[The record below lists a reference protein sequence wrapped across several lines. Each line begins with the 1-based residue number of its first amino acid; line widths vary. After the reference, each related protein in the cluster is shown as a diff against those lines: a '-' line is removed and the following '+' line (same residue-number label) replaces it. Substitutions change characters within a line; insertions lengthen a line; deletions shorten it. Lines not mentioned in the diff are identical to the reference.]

1 MRALLQRVE
10 RASVDV
16 DGERIA
22 AIGPGLLVLL
32 GVGGSD
38 DDLTGDRLATRVAAL
53 RIFRDD
59 EGRTNRSVVEVGGS
73 ALVVSQFT
81 LYADTSRGRRPGF
94 TDAGPPELAQR
105 LYRRFAEALR
115 AAGIADVE
123 LGQFGSEMR
132 VELVNDGPFTLWLD
146 TESSDR
152 GTSGASPRSSE
163 SEHRISREVAGSGN
177 PD

>member
-1 MRALLQRVE
+1 MRALVQRVE

-16 DGERIA
+16 AGERIA

-38 DDLTGDRLATRVAAL
+38 DDRTADQLAARVAAL
-53 RIFRDD
+53 RIFRD
-59 EGRTNRSVVEVGGS
+59 EAGRTNRSVDEVGGS

-94 TDAGPPELAQR
+94 TDAGPPALAER
-105 LYRRFAEALR
+105 LYRRFADLLR

-123 LGQFGSEMR
+123 MGRFGAEMR
-132 VELVNDGPFTLWLD
+132 VELVNDGPFTIWLD
-146 TESSDR
+146 TADR
-152 GTSGASPRSSE
+152 G
-163 SEHRISREVAGSGN
+163 
-177 PD
+177 